1 MTIATL
7 EQDIDTT
14 ILLDRIAQLEA
25 RVAELE
31 DHPAHD
37 GGGGAIAEEVD
48 AHDRQQVGRYI
59 KNGCCQ

>member
-1 MTIATL
+1 MNTTL
-7 EQDIDTT
+7 AIGSMPAM
-14 ILLDRIAQLEA
+14 DRA
-25 RVAELE
+25 

-37 GGGGAIAEEVD
+37 GGGGAIAEEAD